1 MLFNIIYHDINTKN
15 PSTVVTKYL
24 AI

>member
-15 PSTVVTKYL
+15 PFTVVTKYL